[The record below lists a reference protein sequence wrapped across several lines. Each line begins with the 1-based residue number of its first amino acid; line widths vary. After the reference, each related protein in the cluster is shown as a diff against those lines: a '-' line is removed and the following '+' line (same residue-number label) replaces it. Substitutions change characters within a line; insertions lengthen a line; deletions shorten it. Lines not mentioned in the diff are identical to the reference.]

1 MAERLST
8 WQSLKHAVR
17 SKRLAVV
24 TLLMFSSGL
33 PLGLVWIAI
42 PVWLKDIGVD
52 IRVVGL
58 LTLFQAPWSFK
69 FLWSPLMDRYSLPF
83 MGRRRGYV
91 LVSQIGLFLTG
102 LGLTFV
108 SDHPERFAVIA
119 SICLAIAL
127 ISATQDIAIDAY
139 TVEVLEES
147 EQGLAVGARTA
158 MYRVAMNLSGGL
170 AISLAGEFG
179 WTAVNL
185 ILAVCYLPCLLITLW
200 ADEPAIQQK
209 APTTLREAVWEPF
222 LGLLARPR
230 AIEILAFVVLFKLA
244 DAFAQSLQRPFFR
257 EIGFDL
263 WDVGI
268 VSSTIG
274 TLGIMIGT
282 VVGGL
287 MTTSLG
293 LGRALWITGFLQALS
308 NVGYA
313 WVSEAGPVSVV
324 LYAATTFEYVSSGLG
339 TGAFGVLLLRLTEKR
354 FSATQFALLSSLFAL
369 PRIFAGPP
377 SGLLADTLGW
387 TNFFLLTVVMAVPGM
402 VMLSRFVP
410 WSQRELRFEV
420 SEAEHVSLMDG
431 GALMRWTGL
440 FGSLSAVCAIA
451 TLAALEAT
459 KVYRKDSTFP
469 WVAEILKMVNPHT
482 IGDALALV
490 GAVAAGLV
498 LGLTLA
504 ALWLTRLQH
513 RPELSTHVPKP

>member
-1 MAERLST
+1 MTERLST
-8 WQSLKHAVR
+8 WESLKHAIR

-69 FLWSPLMDRYSLPF
+69 FLWSPLMDRYALPF
-83 MGRRRGYV
+83 LGRRRGYV
-91 LVSQIGLFLTG
+91 LVSQVGLFLTG
-102 LGLTFV
+102 LALTFV

-119 SICLAIAL
+119 SLCLAIAL
-127 ISATQDIAIDAY
+127 ISATQDVAIDAY
-139 TVEVLEES
+139 TVEVLRED

-158 MYRVAMNLSGGL
+158 MYRIAMNLSGGM

-179 WTAVNL
+179 WGAVNL
-185 ILAVCYLPCLLITLW
+185 LLACCYLPCLLITLW
-200 ADEPAIQQK
+200 ADEPEVPQK
-209 APTTLREAVWEPF
+209 APATLREAVWEPF
-222 LGLLARPR
+222 LGLLSRPR

-257 EIGFDL
+257 ELGFDM

-274 TLGIMIGT
+274 TFGIMIGT

-287 MTTSLG
+287 MTNTMG
-293 LGRALWITGFLQALS
+293 LGRALWITGLLQALS

-313 WVSEAGPVSVV
+313 WVAESGPVSWI
-324 LYAATTFEYVSSGLG
+324 LYAATTFEYVASGLG

-387 TNFFLLTVVMAVPGM
+387 TNFFLLTVLMAVPGM
-402 VMLSRFVP
+402 VMLARFVP

-420 SEAEHVSLMDG
+420 VEGDHAPLLGG
-431 GALMRWTGL
+431 GALLRFTAL
-440 FGSLSAVCAIA
+440 FGPICAAGAVAALS
-451 TLAALEAT
+451 ALEAT
-459 KVYRKDSTFP
+459 KAYRKDGTFP
-469 WVAEILKMVNPHT
+469 WAAEAMKLLRPAT
-482 IGDALALV
+482 IGDGLALT
-490 GAVAAGLV
+490 GALVAGAV
-498 LGLTLA
+498 LGLTFA
-504 ALWLTRLQH
+504 ALWLTRH
-513 RPELSTHVPKP
+513 RASARS

>member
-8 WQSLKHAVR
+8 WESLKHAVR

-24 TLLMFSSGL
+24 MLLSFSSGL

-52 IRVVGL
+52 IRIVGL

-69 FLWSPLMDRYSLPF
+69 FLWSPFMDRYEPPF
-83 MGRRRGYV
+83 LGRRRGYV
-91 LVSQIGLFLTG
+91 LIAQIGLFLTG
-102 LGLTFV
+102 LALTFA
-108 SDHPERFAVIA
+108 SDHPERFSVIA
-119 SICLAIAL
+119 ALCLAVAL

-139 TVEVLEES
+139 TVEVLRED

-158 MYRVAMNLSGGL
+158 MYRIAMNLSGGM
-170 AISLAGEFG
+170 AISLAGVFG
-179 WTAVNL
+179 WTWVNL
-185 ILAVCYLPCLLITLW
+185 LLAVCYVPCFLVTIW
-200 ADEPAIQQK
+200 ADEPEIKQK

-222 LGLLARPR
+222 LGLLSRPR

-257 EIGFDL
+257 ELGFDL

-274 TLGIMIGT
+274 TFGIMVGT
-282 VVGGL
+282 VLGGL

-313 WVSEAGPVSVV
+313 WVSESGPISWI
-324 LYAATTFEYVSSGLG
+324 LYTATTFEYISSGLG
-339 TGAFGVLLLRLTEKR
+339 TGAQGVMLLRLTEKR
-354 FSATQFALLSSLFAL
+354 FSATQYALLSSLFAL

-387 TNFFLLTVVMAVPGM
+387 TNFFLLTVFMAIPGM

-420 SEAEHVSLMDG
+420 QEGDHAPLMDG
-431 GALMRWTGL
+431 GALLRWTAL
-440 FGSLSAVCAIA
+440 FGSISAVLAIG
-451 TLAALEAT
+451 TLSALEAT
-459 KVYRKDSTFP
+459 KAYRKDATFP
-469 WVAEILKMVNPHT
+469 WMAESMKIINPHT
-482 IGDALALV
+482 VGDGLSLV
-490 GAVAAGLV
+490 GGIAAGLV

-504 ALWLTRLQH
+504 AIWLTRS
-513 RPELSTHVPKP
+513 RGRAPA

>member
-1 MAERLST
+1 MTERLST
-8 WQSLKHAVR
+8 WQSLKHAIR

-69 FLWSPLMDRYSLPF
+69 FLWSPLMDRYALPF
-83 MGRRRGYV
+83 LGRRRGYV

-102 LGLTFV
+102 LALMLV

-119 SICLAIAL
+119 SLCLAIAL
-127 ISATQDIAIDAY
+127 ISATQDVAIDAY
-139 TVEVLEES
+139 TVEVLRED

-158 MYRVAMNLSGGL
+158 MYRVAMNLSGGM

-179 WTAVNL
+179 WGAVNL
-185 ILAVCYLPCLLITLW
+185 LLACCYLPCLLITLW
-200 ADEPAIQQK
+200 ADEPETPQK
-209 APTTLREAVWEPF
+209 APATLREAVWEPF
-222 LGLLARPR
+222 LGLLSRPR

-257 EIGFDL
+257 ELGFDM

-274 TLGIMIGT
+274 TFGIMIGT

-287 MTTSLG
+287 MTNTMG

-313 WVSEAGPVSVV
+313 WVAESGPISWI
-324 LYAATTFEYVSSGLG
+324 LYAATTFEYVASGLG

-387 TNFFLLTVVMAVPGM
+387 TNFFLLTVLMAVPGM
-402 VMLSRFVP
+402 VMLARFVP

-420 SEAEHVSLMDG
+420 VEGDHAPLLDG
-431 GALMRWTGL
+431 GALLRFTAL
-440 FGSLSAVCAIA
+440 FGPICAAGAVAALS
-451 TLAALEAT
+451 ALEAT
-459 KVYRKDSTFP
+459 KAYRKDGAFP
-469 WVAEILKMVNPHT
+469 WAAEAMKLLGPAT
-482 IGDALALV
+482 IGDGLALT
-490 GAVAAGLV
+490 GALVAGAV
-498 LGLTLA
+498 LGLTFA
-504 ALWLTRLQH
+504 ALWLTRH
-513 RPELSTHVPKP
+513 RASARS

>member
-1 MAERLST
+1 MAEKLGT
-8 WQSLKHAVR
+8 WQSLKLALR
-17 SKRLAVV
+17 SKRLGVV
-24 TLLMFSSGL
+24 TLLSFSSGL

-69 FLWSPLMDRYSLPF
+69 FLWSPLMDRFEPPIL
-83 MGRRRGYV
+83 GRRRGYI
-91 LVSQIGLFLTG
+91 LLSQAGLFLTG
-102 LGLTFV
+102 LALTFA

-119 SICLAIAL
+119 ALCLAIAL
-127 ISATQDIAIDAY
+127 IAATQDIAIDAY
-139 TVEVLEES
+139 TVEVLHED

-158 MYRVAMNLSGGL
+158 LYRAAMNLSGGL
-170 AISLAGEFG
+170 AITLAGQFG
-179 WTAVNL
+179 WTAVNAL
-185 ILAVCYLPCLLITLW
+185 LAFCYLPCLLITLW
-200 ADEPAIQQK
+200 ADEPEVKQV

-222 LGLLARPR
+222 RGLLARPR

-274 TLGIMIGT
+274 TVGIMVGTFIG
-282 VVGGL
+282 GI

-293 LGRALWITGFLQALS
+293 LGRALWITGVLQALS
-308 NVGYA
+308 NLGYA
-313 WVSEAGPVSVV
+313 WVSESGPVSSV
-324 LYAATTFEYVSSGLG
+324 LYAAMSFEYVASGLG

-354 FSATQFALLSSLFAL
+354 FSATQYALLSSLFSL

-387 TNFFLLTVVMAVPGM
+387 TNFFVLTVVMAIPGM
-402 VMLSRFVP
+402 LMLSRFVP

-420 SEAEHVSLMDG
+420 ADSDRTPLLDG
-431 GALMRWTGL
+431 GALLRLTAL
-440 FGSLSAVCAIA
+440 FGSVCSLGAIA
-451 TLAALEAT
+451 TLGALEAT
-459 KVYRKDSTFP
+459 KIYRAQALFP
-469 WVAEILKMVNPHT
+469 WGAEILRVVRPET
-482 IGDALALV
+482 IGDGLSLLSSI
-490 GAVAAGLV
+490 AAGLV
-498 LGLTLA
+498 LGATLA
-504 ALWLTRLQH
+504 AIWLTRA
-513 RPELSTHVPKP
+513 RGRARG

>member
-1 MAERLST
+1 MAESLST
-8 WQSLKHAVR
+8 WESLKHAVR

-52 IRVVGL
+52 IRIVGL

-69 FLWSPLMDRYSLPF
+69 FLWSPLMDRFALPF
-83 MGRRRGYV
+83 LGRRRGYI
-91 LVSQIGLFLTG
+91 LIAQIGLFLTG
-102 LGLTFV
+102 LALTFV

-119 SICLAIAL
+119 SICLAIAI

-139 TVEVLEES
+139 TVEVLQES

-185 ILAVCYLPCLLITLW
+185 LLAVCYLPCLLVTLW
-200 ADEPAIQQK
+200 ADEPEVAQK
-209 APTTLREAVWEPF
+209 TPTTMREAVWEPF

-274 TLGIMIGT
+274 TIGIMVGT

-313 WVSEAGPVSVV
+313 WVSEAGPVSSV

-410 WSQRELRFEV
+410 WSQRELRFAVPEGELV
-420 SEAEHVSLMDG
+420 STIDG
-431 GALMRWTGL
+431 GALGRLTVF
-440 FGSLSAVCAIA
+440 FGSLASVLAIF
-451 TLAALEAT
+451 TLSALEAT

-469 WVAEILKMVNPHT
+469 WMRETLKIVNPHT
-482 IGDALALV
+482 IGDGLSLA
-490 GAVAAGLV
+490 GAVAAGMV

-504 ALWLTRLQH
+504 AIWLTRSKD
-513 RPELSTHVPKP
+513 RAPA

>member
-8 WQSLKHAVR
+8 LESLKHAVR

-24 TLLMFSSGL
+24 ALLSFSSGL

-52 IRVVGL
+52 IRIVGL

-69 FLWSPLMDRYSLPF
+69 FLWSPFMDRYEVPIL
-83 MGRRRGYV
+83 GRRRGYV
-91 LVSQIGLFLTG
+91 FLSQIGLFLTG
-102 LGLTFV
+102 LALTFA
-108 SDHPERFAVIA
+108 SDHPERFGVIA
-119 SICLAIAL
+119 ALCFAIAL
-127 ISATQDIAIDAY
+127 IAATQDIAYDAY
-139 TVEVLEES
+139 TVEVLREE

-170 AISLAGEFG
+170 AISLAGVYG
-179 WTAVNL
+179 WTAVNAL
-185 ILAVCYLPCLLITLW
+185 LAFCYVPCLLITLW
-200 ADEPAIQQK
+200 ADEPEVQQK

-244 DAFAQSLQRPFFR
+244 DNFAQSLQRPFFR
-257 EIGFDL
+257 ELGFDL

-274 TLGIMIGT
+274 TFGIMIGT
-282 VVGGL
+282 VIGGL

-293 LGRALWITGFLQALS
+293 LGRALWITGFLQAFS
-308 NVGYA
+308 NAGYA
-313 WVSEAGPVSVV
+313 WVSESGPVSSV
-324 LYAATTFEYVSSGLG
+324 LYAATIFEYISSGLG

-354 FSATQFALLSSLFAL
+354 FSATQFALLSSLFSL

-387 TNFFLLTVVMAVPGM
+387 TNFFLLTIVMAIPGM

-410 WSQRELRFEV
+410 WNQRELRFETPEGDPPG
-420 SEAEHVSLMDG
+420 STMDG
-431 GALMRWTGL
+431 GALLRLTAVLGAI
-440 FGSLSAVCAIA
+440 SAVAA
-451 TLAALEAT
+451 VAVLGALEAI
-459 KVYRKDSTFP
+459 KAYRKDATFP
-469 WVAEILKMVNPHT
+469 WLGVVMKIVNPST
-482 IGDALALV
+482 VGEWLSLV
-490 GAVAAGLV
+490 GAVASGLV
-498 LGLTLA
+498 LGVTLA
-504 ALWLTRLQH
+504 AMWLTRFKD
-513 RPELSTHVPKP
+513 RAETSR

>member
-8 WQSLKHAVR
+8 WESLKHAVR

-24 TLLMFSSGL
+24 ALLSFSSGL

-69 FLWSPLMDRYSLPF
+69 FLWSPLVDRYALPF
-83 MGRRRGYV
+83 LGRRRGYI
-91 LVSQIGLFLTG
+91 LVSQMGLLLTG
-102 LGLTFV
+102 IALTFA
-108 SDHPERFAVIA
+108 SDHPERFGVIA
-119 SICLAIAL
+119 SLCFAIAL

-139 TVEVLEES
+139 TVEVLREE
-147 EQGLAVGARTA
+147 EHGLAVSGRTA
-158 MYRVAMNLSGGL
+158 MYRVAMTLSGGL
-170 AISLAGEFG
+170 AITLAGEFG
-179 WTAVNL
+179 WTAVNAL
-185 ILAVCYLPCLLITLW
+185 LAICYVPCLLITLW
-200 ADEPAIQQK
+200 ADEPEVRQM
-209 APTTLREAVWEPF
+209 APATLREAVWEPF

-274 TLGIMIGT
+274 SFGIAIGAFT
-282 VVGGL
+282 GGL
-287 MTTSLG
+287 LTTSVG

-308 NVGYA
+308 NLGYA
-313 WVSEAGPVSVV
+313 WVAESGPVSRI
-324 LYAATTFEYVSSGLG
+324 LYAATIFEYVASGLG
-339 TGAFGVLLLRLTEKR
+339 TGALGVLLLRLTEKR
-354 FSATQFALLSSLFAL
+354 FSATQYALLSSLFAL

-410 WSQRELRFEV
+410 WGQRDVRFE
-420 SEAEHVSLMDG
+420 APDGEHAPLMDG
-431 GALMRWTGL
+431 GALIRWTAA
-440 FGSLSAVCAIA
+440 FGTIASVAAIA
-451 TLAALEAT
+451 TLSALEAT
-459 KVYRKDSTFP
+459 KAYRKDSTFP
-469 WVAEILKMVNPHT
+469 WMAETLKIVNPHT
-482 IGDALALV
+482 LGDGLSLV
-490 GAVAAGLV
+490 GGIASGLV

-504 ALWLTRLQH
+504 ALWLTKSRGLA
-513 RPELSTHVPKP
+513 RG

>member
-8 WQSLKHAVR
+8 WESLKHAVR

-42 PVWLKDIGVD
+42 PVWLKDIGVE
-52 IRVVGL
+52 IRVIGL

-69 FLWSPLMDRYSLPF
+69 FLWSPLMDRYAVPF
-83 MGRRRGYV
+83 LGRRRGYV

-102 LGLTFV
+102 LALTFV

-119 SICLAIAL
+119 SLCLAIAL

-139 TVEVLEES
+139 TVEVLREDEH
-147 EQGLAVGARTA
+147 GLAVGARTA

-170 AISLAGEFG
+170 AISLAGEIG
-179 WTAVNL
+179 WTAVNAL
-185 ILAVCYLPCLLITLW
+185 LAICYLPCLLITFW
-200 ADEPAIQQK
+200 ADEPEVKQK
-209 APTTLREAVWEPF
+209 PPTTLREAVWKPF

-257 EIGFDL
+257 EIGFDH
-263 WDVGI
+263 WDVGLI
-268 VSSTIG
+268 SSTIG
-274 TLGIMIGT
+274 TFGIMFGT
-282 VVGGL
+282 VAGGL
-287 MTTSLG
+287 LTTTLG
-293 LGRALWITGFLQALS
+293 LGRALWITGFFQAVS

-313 WVSEAGPVSVV
+313 WVAESGPVSWI
-324 LYAATTFEYVSSGLG
+324 LYAAMYFEYVASGLG

-354 FSATQFALLSSLFAL
+354 FSATQYALLSSLFAL
-369 PRIFAGPP
+369 PRILAGPP

-410 WSQRELRFEV
+410 WSQRELRFEPPD
-420 SEAEHVSLMDG
+420 SEPAAGMDG
-431 GALMRWTGL
+431 GALVRWTAV
-440 FGSLSAVCAIA
+440 FGSISAAAAVA

-459 KVYRKDSTFP
+459 KVYRRDETFP
-469 WVAEILKMVNPHT
+469 WMTETLKIVNPHS
-482 IGDALALV
+482 IGDGLSLV
-490 GAVAAGLV
+490 SAMASGLV

-504 ALWLTRLQH
+504 ALWLTKSRGLESKAT
-513 RPELSTHVPKP
+513 PAAGA

>member
-1 MAERLST
+1 MADRPGT
-8 WQSLKHAVR
+8 WESLKLAVR

-52 IRVVGL
+52 IRIVGL

-83 MGRRRGYV
+83 LGRRRGYV

-102 LGLTFV
+102 LLLTLV
-108 SDHPERFAVIA
+108 SDHPERFAVIG
-119 SICLAIAL
+119 SVCLAIAL

-139 TVEVLEES
+139 TVEVLEEE

-185 ILAVCYLPCLLITLW
+185 LLAFCYLPCLLVTLW
-200 ADEPAIQQK
+200 ADEPVLPQK
-209 APTTLREAVWEPF
+209 APTTMREAVWEPF

-287 MTTSLG
+287 LTTSLG

-308 NVGYA
+308 NLGYA
-313 WVSEAGPVSVV
+313 WVSESGPVSWV
-324 LYAATTFEYVSSGLG
+324 LYTATTFEYVASGLG

-354 FSATQFALLSSLFAL
+354 FSATQFALLSSLFSL

-387 TNFFLLTVVMAVPGM
+387 TNFFMLTVVMAVPGM
-402 VMLSRFVP
+402 IMLSRFVP
-410 WSQRELRFEV
+410 WSQRELRFPV
-420 SEAEHVSLMDG
+420 SEGEHVSLIDVRALSRLTFVFGAISAG
-431 GALMRWTGL
+431 GAIVT
-440 FGSLSAVCAIA
+440 LS
-451 TLAALEAT
+451 ALEAT
-459 KVYRKDSTFP
+459 KVYRRDATFP
-469 WVAEILKMVNPHT
+469 WMAETMRIVVPDTL
-482 IGDALALV
+482 GQALALA
-490 GAVAAGLV
+490 GAIAAGLV
-498 LGLTLA
+498 LGVTLA
-504 ALWLTRLQH
+504 AIWLTRKQH
-513 RPELSTHVPKP
+513 RAPG

>member
-1 MAERLST
+1 L
-8 WQSLKHAVR
+8 
-17 SKRLAVV
+17 
-24 TLLMFSSGL
+24 
-33 PLGLVWIAI
+33 
-42 PVWLKDIGVD
+42 
-52 IRVVGL
+52 
-58 LTLFQAPWSFK
+58 
-69 FLWSPLMDRYSLPF
+69 
-83 MGRRRGYV
+83 
-91 LVSQIGLFLTG
+91 
-102 LGLTFV
+102 
-108 SDHPERFAVIA
+108 
-119 SICLAIAL
+119 CLAIAL
-127 ISATQDIAIDAY
+127 IAATQDIVIDAY
-139 TVEVLEES
+139 TVEVLHED

-179 WTAVNL
+179 WMAVNGL
-185 ILAVCYLPCLLITLW
+185 LAFCYLPCLLITLW
-200 ADEPAIQQK
+200 ADEPEVRQV

-274 TLGIMIGT
+274 TVGIMVGT
-282 VVGGL
+282 FVGGL
-287 MTTSLG
+287 LTNSLG

-313 WVSEAGPVSVV
+313 WVSESGPVSWV
-324 LYAATTFEYVSSGLG
+324 LYAAMAFEYISSGLG

-354 FSATQFALLSSLFAL
+354 FSATQYALLSSLFAL

-420 SEAEHVSLMDG
+420 SEMDHTPLMDS
-431 GALMRWTGL
+431 GALMRWTAV
-440 FGSLSAVCAIA
+440 FGPVSSALAIA
-451 TLAALEAT
+451 TLGALEAA
-459 KVYRKDSTFP
+459 KIYRKGATFP
-469 WVAEILKMVNPHT
+469 WMAEIWRIVSPHT
-482 IGDALALV
+482 IGDGLSLLASI
-490 GAVAAGLV
+490 AAGMV
-498 LGLTLA
+498 LGVTLA
-504 ALWLTRLQH
+504 AIWLTRSRGRAQG
-513 RPELSTHVPKP
+513 

>member
-8 WQSLKHAVR
+8 SESFKRVLQ

-24 TLLMFSSGL
+24 TLLSFSSGL

-69 FLWSPLMDRYSLPF
+69 FLWSPFMDRYSLPF
-83 MGRRRGYV
+83 LGRRRGYV

-102 LGLTFV
+102 LGLTIV
-108 SDHPERFAVIA
+108 SDHPERFGVIA

-139 TVEVLEES
+139 VVEVLREG

-179 WTAVNL
+179 WAAVNAL
-185 ILAVCYLPCLLITLW
+185 LAFCYLPCLAITLW
-200 ADEPAIQQK
+200 AEEPEVKQTP
-209 APTTLREAVWEPF
+209 PTTLRDAVWEPF
-222 LGLLARPR
+222 LGLLTRPR
-230 AIEILAFVVLFKLA
+230 AIEILSFVVLFKLA

-274 TLGIMIGT
+274 TAGIMIG
-282 VVGGL
+282 VFVGGL
-287 MTTSLG
+287 LTDAVG
-293 LGRALWITGFLQALS
+293 LGCALWITGFLQAFS
-308 NVGYA
+308 NAGYA
-313 WVSEAGPVSVV
+313 CVAQAGPVSWV
-324 LYAATTFEYVSSGLG
+324 LYAATAFEYISSGLG

-354 FSATQFALLSSLFAL
+354 FSATQFALLSSLFSL
-369 PRIFAGPP
+369 PRIIAGPP

-387 TNFFLLTVVMAVPGM
+387 TNFFLLTVVMAIPGM

-410 WSQRELRFEV
+410 WNQRELTFAS
-420 SEAEHVSLMDG
+420 SEGEAGLQIDRR
-431 GALMRWTGL
+431 ALAGWTAVLTVICSIGCVVT
-440 FGSLSAVCAIA
+440 LS
-451 TLAALEAT
+451 ALEAT
-459 KVYRKDSTFP
+459 KVYRKDHTFP
-469 WVAEILKMVNPHT
+469 WMTETMKLVAPRSLLD
-482 IGDALALV
+482 GLSLAGALAT
-490 GAVAAGLV
+490 GLA

-504 ALWLTRLQH
+504 ALWLSRDA
-513 RPELSTHVPKP
+513 KPARA

>member
-1 MAERLST
+1 MAEKLTT
-8 WQSLKHAVR
+8 WQSLKLAVR

-52 IRVVGL
+52 IRVIGL

-69 FLWSPLMDRYSLPF
+69 FLWSPLMDRYELPF
-83 MGRRRGYV
+83 LGRRRGYI
-91 LVSQIGLFLTG
+91 LMAQIGLFLTG
-102 LGLTFV
+102 LALTFV

-119 SICLAIAL
+119 SLCLAIAL
-127 ISATQDIAIDAY
+127 IAATQDIAIDAY
-139 TVEVLEES
+139 TVEVLHED

-185 ILAVCYLPCLLITLW
+185 LLAVCYLPCLLITLW
-200 ADEPAIQQK
+200 AEDPEVKQV
-209 APTTLREAVWEPF
+209 APTTLRAAVWEPF

-282 VVGGL
+282 FAGGI
-287 MTTSLG
+287 MSTSLG
-293 LGRALWITGFLQALS
+293 LGRALWITGLLQALS
-308 NVGYA
+308 NLGYA
-313 WVSEAGPVSVV
+313 WVSESGPVSWI
-324 LYAATTFEYVSSGLG
+324 LYTATTFEYMSSGLG

-387 TNFFLLTVVMAVPGM
+387 TNFFVLTVAMAIPGM

-420 SEAEHVSLMDG
+420 PDVENTPLMDG
-431 GALMRWTGL
+431 GALMRLAGV
-440 FGSLSAVCAIA
+440 FGSLSSMVAIA
-451 TLAALEAT
+451 ILGALEAA
-459 KVYRKDSTFP
+459 KIYRKDATFP
-469 WVAEILKMVNPHT
+469 WTAEILKVVSPRT
-482 IGDALALV
+482 IGDGLSLLSAI
-490 GAVAAGLV
+490 AAGLV
-498 LGLTLA
+498 LGVTLA
-504 ALWLTRLQH
+504 AIWLTRA
-513 RPELSTHVPKP
+513 RGRARG

>member
-1 MAERLST
+1 MNRQLSSAFMAEKLGT
-8 WQSLKHAVR
+8 WESLKHAVR

-52 IRVVGL
+52 IRVIGL

-69 FLWSPLMDRYSLPF
+69 FLWSPLMDRYELPF
-83 MGRRRGYV
+83 LGRRRGYV
-91 LVSQIGLFLTG
+91 LISQIGLFLTG
-102 LGLTFV
+102 LALTFV

-119 SICLAIAL
+119 SLCLAIAL
-127 ISATQDIAIDAY
+127 IAATQDIAIDAY
-139 TVEVLEES
+139 TVEVLHEH

-179 WTAVNL
+179 WMAVNGL
-185 ILAVCYLPCLLITLW
+185 LAICYLPCLLITLW
-200 ADEPAIQQK
+200 ADEPEVRQV

-222 LGLLARPR
+222 LGLLARPS

-274 TLGIMIGT
+274 TVGIMVGT
-282 VVGGL
+282 FVGGL
-287 MTTSLG
+287 LTNSLG

-313 WVSEAGPVSVV
+313 WVSESGPVSWV
-324 LYAATTFEYVSSGLG
+324 LYVAMAFEYISSGLG

-354 FSATQFALLSSLFAL
+354 FSATQYALLSSLFSL

-387 TNFFLLTVVMAVPGM
+387 TNFFLLTVVMAIPGM

-420 SEAEHVSLMDG
+420 SEMDHTPLMDG
-431 GALMRWTGL
+431 RA
-440 FGSLSAVCAIA
+440 
-451 TLAALEAT
+451 
-459 KVYRKDSTFP
+459 
-469 WVAEILKMVNPHT
+469 
-482 IGDALALV
+482 
-490 GAVAAGLV
+490 
-498 LGLTLA
+498 
-504 ALWLTRLQH
+504 
-513 RPELSTHVPKP
+513 

>member
-1 MAERLST
+1 MSERVST
-8 WQSLKHAVR
+8 FESLKHAVR

-58 LTLFQAPWSFK
+58 LTLFQAPWTFK

-83 MGRRRGYV
+83 LGRRRGYV
-91 LVSQIGLFLTG
+91 FASQVGLFLTG
-102 LGLTFV
+102 LFLTFV

-119 SICLAIAL
+119 SLCLAIAL
-127 ISATQDIAIDAY
+127 IAATQDIAIDAY
-139 TVEVLEES
+139 TVEVLHES
-147 EQGLAVGARTA
+147 EHGLAVGARTA
-158 MYRVAMNLSGGL
+158 MYRVAMNVSGGL
-170 AISLAGEFG
+170 AISLAGEYG
-179 WTAVNL
+179 WTVVNL
-185 ILAVCYLPCLLITLW
+185 LLALCYLPCLLITVW
-200 ADEPAIQQK
+200 AEEPDVQQK

-274 TLGIMIGT
+274 ALGIMVGT
-282 VVGGL
+282 MIGGL

-293 LGRALWITGFLQALS
+293 LGRALWITGFMQALS

-313 WVSEAGPVSVV
+313 WVSEAGPVSWV
-324 LYAATTFEYVSSGLG
+324 LYCATTFEYVASGLG

-387 TNFFLLTVVMAVPGM
+387 TNFFLLTVLMAVPGM

-410 WSQRELRFEV
+410 WSQTELRFEV
-420 SEAEHVSLMDG
+420 TEGEHAAFMDKG
-431 GALMRWTGL
+431 VLARLTAFL
-440 FGSLSAVCAIA
+440 GSLSAMVAIA
-451 TLAALEAT
+451 TLGALEAT
-459 KVYRKDSTFP
+459 KVYRKDQTFP
-469 WVAEILKMVNPHT
+469 WWAEIMKIVFPQT
-482 IGDALALV
+482 IGDGLSLV
-490 GAVAAGLV
+490 GAIASGLV

-504 ALWLTRLQH
+504 AIWLTRFKD
-513 RPELSTHVPKP
+513 RAPA

>member
-1 MAERLST
+1 MAEKLST
-8 WQSLKHAVR
+8 WESLKHAVR

-42 PVWLKDIGVD
+42 PVWLRDIGVD

-83 MGRRRGYV
+83 LGRRRGYV
-91 LVSQIGLFLTG
+91 LVAQIGLFLTG
-102 LGLTFV
+102 LALTFV

-119 SICLAIAL
+119 SLCLAIAL

-139 TVEVLEES
+139 TVEVLRED

-158 MYRVAMNLSGGL
+158 MYRVAMNLSGGM

-179 WTAVNL
+179 WGAVNL
-185 ILAVCYLPCLLITLW
+185 LLACCYLPCLLVTLW
-200 ADEPAIQQK
+200 AEEPEVAQK
-209 APTTLREAVWEPF
+209 PPATLREAVWEPF
-222 LGLLARPR
+222 LGLLSRPR

-257 EIGFDL
+257 ELGFDM

-274 TLGIMIGT
+274 TFGIMIGT

-287 MTTSLG
+287 MTNSLG

-313 WVSEAGPVSVV
+313 WVAESGPVSWV

-387 TNFFLLTVVMAVPGM
+387 TNFFLLTVLMAIPGM
-402 VMLSRFVP
+402 VMLARFVP

-420 SEAEHVSLMDG
+420 VEGDHEPLLEGGSLLRFT
-431 GALMRWTGL
+431 AI
-440 FGSLSAVCAIA
+440 FGSLCAAAAVA

-469 WVAEILKMVNPHT
+469 WVAEVGKLLKPAT
-482 IGDALALV
+482 IGDGLSLLGALV
-490 GAVAAGLV
+490 AGAV

-504 ALWLTRLQH
+504 ALWLTRH
-513 RPELSTHVPKP
+513 RGSARS

>member
-1 MAERLST
+1 
-8 WQSLKHAVR
+8 
-17 SKRLAVV
+17 
-24 TLLMFSSGL
+24 MFSSGL

-52 IRVVGL
+52 IRIVGL

-69 FLWSPLMDRYSLPF
+69 FLWSPLMDRYELPF
-83 MGRRRGYV
+83 LGRRRGYV
-91 LVSQIGLFLTG
+91 LVSQVGLFLTG
-102 LGLTFV
+102 LALTFV
-108 SDHPERFAVIA
+108 SDHPERFGVIA
-119 SICLAIAL
+119 ALCLAIAL

-139 TVEVLEES
+139 TVEVLRED

-185 ILAVCYLPCLLITLW
+185 LLAVCYLPCLLITLW
-200 ADEPAIQQK
+200 AEEPEVRQK
-209 APTTLREAVWEPF
+209 APATLREAVWEPL

-257 EIGFDL
+257 ELGFDL

-313 WVSEAGPVSVV
+313 WVSESGPVSWI
-324 LYAATTFEYVSSGLG
+324 LYTATTFEYVASGLG

-420 SEAEHVSLMDG
+420 TEGDHAPLMDG
-431 GALMRWTGL
+431 GALKRLTALLGAL
-440 FGSLSAVCAIA
+440 ASVAA
-451 TLAALEAT
+451 TLTLSALEAT
-459 KVYRKDSTFP
+459 KVYRKDGTFP
-469 WVAEILKMVNPHT
+469 WIAETMKIIYPRT
-482 IGDALALV
+482 IGDGLSLL
-490 GAVAAGLV
+490 GSVATGLV
-498 LGLTLA
+498 LGLTLSA
-504 ALWLTRLQH
+504 IWLTRFKD
-513 RPELSTHVPKP
+513 RA